1 MFERLL
7 LTLGLTLLAVR
18 SVCRIAYRHTCGA
31 RSPVAVAVG
40 KPAILY
46 FRSDACVPCSTQGR
60 FLQQLQAEFGDRIVV
75 EKVDADMEQARAE
88 RYGVF
93 TLPTTL
99 IVDPQGTVRH
109 ANYGLTDTR
118 KLASQL
124 RAVELQRAEL
134 TYEPSRSCRLLVGL
148 RPRRPGDFQIVDR
161 SWPFSYNAAGFGR
174 HPSVVLW
181 QLPCCPGLTYGRK
194 A

>member
-1 MFERLL
+1 MLERILITFGLALL
-7 LTLGLTLLAVR
+7 GIGVFAVFR
-18 SVCRIAYRHTCGA
+18 YDHLRRASKA
-31 RSPVAVAVG
+31 AVAIG

-46 FRSDACVPCSTQGR
+46 FRSDACAPCSTQGR

-75 EKVDADMEQARAE
+75 EKVDADVEQAKAE

-99 IVDPQGTVRH
+99 IVDPKGTVRH
-109 ANYGLTDTR
+109 ANYGLADTR

-124 RAVELQRAEL
+124 RTVEL
-134 TYEPSRSCRLLVGL
+134 G
-148 RPRRPGDFQIVDR
+148 
-161 SWPFSYNAAGFGR
+161 AA
-174 HPSVVLW
+174 
-181 QLPCCPGLTYGRK
+181 

>member
-7 LTLGLTLLAVR
+7 LTLGLILLGCA
-18 SVCRIAYRHTCGA
+18 AYVVLRQAHLRRA
-31 RSPVAVAVG
+31 SRVAVATG

-46 FRSDACVPCSTQGR
+46 FRSDACAPCATQGR
-60 FLQQLQAEFGDRIVV
+60 FLRQLQAEFGDRIVV
-75 EKVDADMEQARAE
+75 EKVDADVEQATAE

-118 KLASQL
+118 KLAGQL
-124 RAVELQRAEL
+124 RTVESPAL
-134 TYEPSRSCRLLVGL
+134 S
-148 RPRRPGDFQIVDR
+148 
-161 SWPFSYNAAGFGR
+161 
-174 HPSVVLW
+174 
-181 QLPCCPGLTYGRK
+181 
-194 A
+194 